1 MADWRWARGLLAG
14 AVAVLAPLLLGCHDS
29 SNNRVEETHSGPR
42 QVELQTHLEW
52 SEGSTQ
58 LYAIIGAGWPPSGL
72 QRTSWQEGTNYSIE
86 PRVSIKSVR
95 LLDDGMTLCLTTAEQ
110 APGTRYQVR
119 YTPKVSFPAPP
130 LEGFPQNPVLTAV
143 AVDATH
149 VVVVP
154 DTHHQE
160 RVDWADASSYRFEPP
175 LAVHSA
181 QVSADGRL
189 VRLTT
194 AEQEASASYKL
205 RVGGI
210 ATPIVR

>member
-1 MADWRWARGLLAG
+1 MGEGLLAG

-143 AVDATH
+143 AVDATRGRH
-149 VVVVP
+149 A

-160 RVDWADASSYRFEPP
+160 RVDWADAVATALSITRRS
-175 LAVHSA
+175 SA

-194 AEQEASASYKL
+194 TEQEASASYKL

>member
-1 MADWRWARGLLAG
+1 MLGG
-14 AVAVLAPLLLGCHDS
+14 VVAVLIPLLLGCHDS
-29 SNNRVEETHSGPR
+29 GGSRVEEAHSGPR
-42 QVELQTHLEW
+42 QMELQTHLAW
-52 SEGSTQ
+52 SEGNTR
-58 LYAIIGAGWPPSGL
+58 LYAIMGAGWPPSGL
-72 QRTSWQEGTNYSIE
+72 QRASWQEGANYSVE
-86 PRVSIKSVR
+86 PRVGIKSVR

-110 APGTRYQVR
+110 AQGTRYQVR
-119 YTPKVSFPAPP
+119 YTPKVSFPVPP

-160 RVDWADASSYRFEPP
+160 RVDWTDASSYRFEPS

-181 QVSADGRL
+181 QLSADGRL

-194 AEQEASASYKL
+194 AEQEASVSYSVL
-205 RVGGI
+205 VGGI